1 MQQISLQECNAPSI
15 CRAAKLS
22 AMAGD
27 DDRQLII
34 DLCAYTGMSASMV
47 AKKAELSPSTLTR
60 PLQEPWKFRLSA
72 PTLDKLRV
80 AFPDFPRFKLLPDLP
95 IAAEGRDYVAIDVL
109 PTYAGMG
116 GGGTGEGDQE
126 QALVPRYLIEGIL
139 RGRQGDFL
147 LVRVRG
153 DSMEPDF
160 RHDDELLVDTR
171 DKSPAQP
178 GPFALWHDEEY
189 VVKNVEKM
197 LNGTVRIFSTNL
209 KYSAVD
215 QPNESTKIIGRPV
228 WFGRRL

>member
-1 MQQISLQECNAPSI
+1 
-15 CRAAKLS
+15 
-22 AMAGD
+22 MAGD
-27 DDRQLII
+27 DDKQLIVE
-34 DLCAYTGMSASMV
+34 LSGHTGLTATQV
-47 AKKAELSPSTLTR
+47 AKKAGLSPSTLTR
-60 PLQEPWKFRLSA
+60 PLQEPWKYRLSA
-72 PTLDKLRV
+72 PTVDKLRR
-80 AFPDFPRFKLLPDLP
+80 AFPDFPRFRHLPDVP
-95 IAAEGRDYVAIDVL
+95 TPPSDRDYVPIDIL

-116 GGGTGEGDQE
+116 GGGTGDGEVE
-126 QALVPRYLIEGIL
+126 QALVPRYLVEGIL
-139 RGRQGDFL
+139 RGSPADFI

-171 DKSPAQP
+171 DRSPAQP

-189 VVKNVEKM
+189 VVKNVEKTF
-197 LNGTVRIFSTNL
+197 GGQVRIFSSNA